1 MECDPT
7 LSEDVAQLARPW
19 LRVRLLQLVMAVPPS
34 RKVTLPAG
42 VPAPGLLAVTVAVK
56 VTDCLNTD
64 GLAEELADVVVPY
77 FTVCVSLGDVLTLK
91 FASPPY
97 DALIEW
103 EPTASVLVTNVAWPE
118 PFRVPVPRVLVPSL
132 TVTVPVGV
140 PAPGALAVT
149 GAVQV
154 TGCPDADGLIEQTT
168 PVVVPGG
175 VVVVVGAAVVVVV
188 VVVVLV
194 VEDVVAGV
202 VVVVVDVVVVGG
214 AVVVVVVGAAV
225 VVVVVVVGAAVV
237 VVGAAVVVVVLE
249 LVVVLLV
256 LVLVELVD
264 VLVDVLVL
272 LLVVVV
278 GITHVPLESQVPPP
292 PHGAPVLGVTVQL
305 DVPLQLRALQVSE
318 VHVIAVPTHA
328 PLPLQVSL

>member
-97 DALIEW
+97 DAVIEC

-118 PFRVPVPRVLVPSL
+118 LSRVPVPRVLVPSL
-132 TVTVPVGV
+132 KVTVPVGV
-140 PAPGALAVT
+140 PAPGLFAVT
-149 GAVQV
+149 VAVKV
-154 TGCPDADGLIEQTT
+154 TACPDTEGLAEELTN
-168 PVVVPGG
+168 VVVPAFLTVWVSGLD
-175 VVVVVGAAVVVVV
+175 VLPLKFASPPEDAVIECDATAG
-188 VVVVLV
+188 VLV
-194 VEDVVAGV
+194 VNVAWPEPV
-202 VVVVVDVVVVGG
+202 SG
-214 AVVVVVVGAAV
+214 A
-225 VVVVVVVGAAVV
+225 
-237 VVGAAVVVVVLE
+237 
-249 LVVVLLV
+249 
-256 LVLVELVD
+256 
-264 VLVDVLVL
+264 
-272 LLVVVV
+272 
-278 GITHVPLESQVPPP
+278 
-292 PHGAPVLGVTVQL
+292 
-305 DVPLQLRALQVSE
+305 
-318 VHVIAVPTHA
+318 
-328 PLPLQVSL
+328 

>member
-1 MECDPT
+1 
-7 LSEDVAQLARPW
+7 
-19 LRVRLLQLVMAVPPS
+19 MAVPPS
-34 RKVTLPAG
+34 WKVTFPAG

-77 FTVCVSLGDVLTLK
+77 FTVCVSLEEVLPLK
-91 FASPPY
+91 LASPPY

-118 PFRVPVPRVLVPSL
+118 PFRVPAPRVLVPSL
-132 TVTVPVGV
+132 KVTVPVGV
-140 PAPGALAVT
+140 PAPGLLAVT
-149 GAVQV
+149 VAVKV
-154 TGCPDADGLIEQTT
+154 TDCPDSDGLAEELTS
-168 PVVVPGG
+168 VVVPACVAVG
-175 VVVVVGAAVVVVV
+175 VGALEVVALEVAPAAEVAVMGCVPTAGVLVVVVGAAVVVVGAAVVVVGAAVVVVGAAVVVVV
-188 VVVVLV
+188 V
-194 VEDVVAGV
+194 
-202 VVVVVDVVVVGG
+202 G
-214 AVVVVVVGAAV
+214 AAVVVVGAA
-225 VVVVVVVGAAVV
+225 VVVVVGAAVV

-249 LVVVLLV
+249 LVVVVLLV

-278 GITHVPLESQVPPP
+278 GVTHVPLESQVPPA
-292 PHGAPVLGVTVQL
+292 PHGAPVLGVMVQL